1 MAVPRILKFL
11 LWCLASLVLF
21 TLLVAAALI
30 YVPPPVERWLQDRVV
45 GALQQRY
52 GPNVQLKNLQVTIVP
67 EFRVTADDFILPNRR
82 SDLPPFITIKH
93 LTATALPIQLLR
105 KPVHLSTVKLEGL
118 VLRVPPKN
126 SSPPEQ
132 AQQPKPKT
140 RLANFVIDHVDA
152 DGTLLYVLPKQ
163 AGSEPMEWDLRTL
176 HLR

>member
-67 EFRVTADDFILPNRR
+67 EFS
-82 SDLPPFITIKH
+82 SDRGRLHP
-93 LTATALPIQLLR
+93 
-105 KPVHLSTVKLEGL
+105 
-118 VLRVPPKN
+118 
-126 SSPPEQ
+126 
-132 AQQPKPKT
+132 AQPSV
-140 RLANFVIDHVDA
+140 RLAAIHHHQTPDRYGTTNSA
-152 DGTLLYVLPKQ
+152 PPQTRTPLDGE
-163 AGSEPMEWDLRTL
+163 A
-176 HLR
+176 